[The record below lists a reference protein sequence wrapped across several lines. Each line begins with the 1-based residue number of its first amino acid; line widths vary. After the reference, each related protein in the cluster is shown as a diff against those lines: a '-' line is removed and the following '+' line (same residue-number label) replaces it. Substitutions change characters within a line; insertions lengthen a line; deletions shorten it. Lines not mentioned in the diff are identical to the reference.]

1 MEGGSF
7 PCCLPGLTSLA
18 CPLSLLLRPTLEPA
32 SGSQHRRKT
41 RFSRNPQAF
50 RARLELLSTQPG
62 HLRNS
67 RIPGLSHMRQSL
79 LDFLDHILS
88 AKLIN
93 PISSKSSYLQFC
105 FFSGPRLIHR
115 QTDAHRGVHQKKVQ
129 GPGATRILKAH
140 PWNVWLYLRCVP
152 LAVVTEGCWCSRRR

>member
-7 PCCLPGLTSLA
+7 LCCLLGLTSLA

-32 SGSQHRRKT
+32 SGSQHRQKT

-50 RARLELLSTQPG
+50 RARLELLSIQPG
-62 HLRNS
+62 HLRNY
-67 RIPGLSHMRQSL
+67 RIPGLSHMRQPL
-79 LDFLDHILS
+79 LDFLS

-93 PISSKSSYLQFC
+93 PISSKSFYLQFC
-105 FFSGPRLIHR
+105 SFSEPRLIHR

-129 GPGATRILKAH
+129 GPGATRILKVH
-140 PWNVWLYLRCVP
+140 PWNVWLYLRCAP